1 MNSSSSYSVSVR
13 EMFASAWRNRQLI
26 LRMAKR
32 DVIGRYRGSMLGIA
46 WSFFNPLLMLAVY
59 TFVFSVVFT
68 ARWGGGVGESKTAF
82 AMLLFAGM
90 IVHGLFAECLNRAPS
105 LILSNANYVKKVI
118 FPLEVLPWVA
128 FASALF
134 HASISFAVLLL
145 AQLVLDGHLYWTVVL
160 FPIVLLPLVLAT
172 LGLTWLTAS
181 LGVYI
186 RDVGQVTMM
195 FTTILLFMSGI
206 FYPISALP
214 PEYQEWM
221 RFNPLSYIIV
231 ESRNTLLLGVVPDF
245 ARLSVHLAGGLA
257 IAWLGFAW
265 FQRSRRGF
273 ADVV

>member
-1 MNSSSSYSVSVR
+1 MFSSL
-13 EMFASAWRNRQLI
+13 WRNRQLV

-32 DVIGRYRGSMLGIA
+32 DVIGRYRGSVMGIA

-59 TFVFSVVFT
+59 TFVFAVVFT
-68 ARWGGGVGESKTAF
+68 ARWGDGVGESKTAF

-105 LILSNANYVKKVI
+105 LILANANYVKKVI

-134 HASISFAVLLL
+134 HSAISFVVLLL
-145 AQLVLDGHLYWTVVL
+145 AQLVLDGQLPWTVVL
-160 FPIVLLPLVLAT
+160 FPLVLLPLAFAT
-172 LGLTWLTAS
+172 LGLTWFTAS

-186 RDVGQVTMM
+186 RDVGQVTSM
-195 FTTILLFMSGI
+195 FTMILLFMSGI
-206 FYPISALP
+206 FYPVSALP
-214 PEYQEWM
+214 QEYQDWM
-221 RFNPLSYIIV
+221 RFNPLSYIIE
-231 ESRNTLLLGVVPDF
+231 ESRHTLLLGVMPDF
-245 ARLSVHLAGGLA
+245 PRLAIYLAGGVA

-265 FQRSRRGF
+265 FQRSRKGF

>member
-1 MNSSSSYSVSVR
+1 MNSSSTHSASLG
-13 EMFASAWRNRQLI
+13 EMFSSAWRNRQLI
-26 LRMAKR
+26 VRMAKR

-68 ARWGGGVGESKTAF
+68 ARWGEGVVDSKTAF

-105 LILSNANYVKKVI
+105 LILANANYVKKVI

-134 HASISFAVLLL
+134 HASISIAVLLL
-145 AQLVLDGHLYWTVVL
+145 AQLLLNGSLPWTVVL
-160 FPIVLLPLVLAT
+160 FPIVLLPLALAT

-186 RDVGQVTMM
+186 RDVGQVTTM

-206 FYPISALP
+206 FYPISSLP
-214 PEYQEWM
+214 PAYQEWM

-231 ESRNTLLLGVVPDF
+231 ESRNTLLLGVVPDVG
-245 ARLSVHLAGGLA
+245 RLAVHLVGGLV